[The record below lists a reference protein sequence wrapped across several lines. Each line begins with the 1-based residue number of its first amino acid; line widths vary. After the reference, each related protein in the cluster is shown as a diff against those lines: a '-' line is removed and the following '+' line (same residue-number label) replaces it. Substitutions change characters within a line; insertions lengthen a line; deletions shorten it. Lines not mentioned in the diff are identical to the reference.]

1 MCIEQVNAWRHGD
14 ALFNTE
20 REAVEAALR
29 EYAQR
34 LMREHSSDPFVGL
47 VGMTDKLVPLLQR
60 YDELNVSEKL
70 RIAAMTPYTD
80 EQKADLAKRGAA

>member
-60 YDELNVSEKL
+60 YAELNDAVPSPVTATGVEPY
-70 RIAAMTPYTD
+70 RRAA
-80 EQKADLAKRGAA
+80 

>member
-60 YDELNVSEKL
+60 YAELQPSPVTATGPVPY
-70 RIAAMTPYTD
+70 RRAA
-80 EQKADLAKRGAA
+80 